1 MGEEFSSLEGVKDNW
16 QKLLNRWNLTFAPA
30 LLKLAE
36 EIGKEDIPNTSECNL
51 NGVMLCIYIQCMNVM
66 KALELKP

>member
-1 MGEEFSSLEGVKDNW
+1 MNELQKGSHKSWERNSVLEGVKDNL

-30 LLKLAE
+30 LLKQAE

-51 NGVMLCIYIQCMNVM
+51 NGMLCCVYYI
-66 KALELKP
+66 L